1 MSYSSKKIKI
11 HAGMVLIIAGIL
23 GFSQSG
29 LIAED
34 PRQPMSLPVAPLVK
48 PQDSQAMDTPIVSAE
63 DAGSQL
69 ITLNFRNA
77 DIGEVIGVFAEKTGY
92 NMVVGPDVST
102 VVNIEL
108 NNMPWEKALDVL
120 LKNYN
125 LTYKKEGNLIR
136 IMTLEQLKR
145 EEEKIPLVT
154 KVIAFNF
161 ADAEEIK
168 ASFSSMLSSRGKIE
182 VNRRTNSLI
191 ITDLP
196 ENIAAIETIASSLDG
211 RTPQVMIE
219 ALLADVKVSDDE
231 QLGIQW
237 KIARNADKTAPYGK
251 SAKAVYDQTLGLS
264 GSVAGAITFGQ
275 TLFKYTDLTFM
286 LQLWQE
292 QKRVNILAH
301 PIIMTLDNQMA
312 HIELTEQIPYTQQ
325 SQSTDASTVVAS
337 TAFKDAGI
345 KLDVTPHITTKDN
358 FISLNLK
365 VEQSFRTGF
374 TPDNQPIIDSRK
386 AETNLLVKDGET
398 IVIGGLRKKEDT
410 VTIDKVPFLGDI
422 PVFGLMFRR
431 RTTAVTDVDLLI
443 FVTPKIVE
451 QPKMTEREKQRL
463 DLFEV
468 SSPAEGEFK
477 GPTPAAEAA
486 PVSVPAAEKEEELN
500 LRPPA

>member
-1 MSYSSKKIKI
+1 MILSGRLRIY
-11 HAGMVLIIAGIL
+11 AVTLLIIAGV
-23 GFSQSG
+23 FG
-29 LIAED
+29 LSPSRIVAEELR
-34 PRQPMSLPVAPLVK
+34 PPKSLPVEPLAS
-48 PQDSQAMDTPIVSAE
+48 SQEAQGIETPVVSAE

-77 DIGEVIGVFAEKTGY
+77 DIAEVISVFAEKTGY
-92 NMVVGPDVST
+92 NMVVGPDVKAE
-102 VVNIEL
+102 VNIEL

-136 IMTLEQLKR
+136 IMSLEQLR
-145 EEEKIPLVT
+145 QEEEKIPLVT
-154 KVIAFNF
+154 KVVAFNF
-161 ADAEEIK
+161 ASAEDIK
-168 ASFSSMLSSRGKIE
+168 TAFTSMLSSRGKIE
-182 VNRRTNSLI
+182 VNTRTNSLI

-196 ENIAAIETIASSLDG
+196 ENIAAIEAIASSLDN

-219 ALLADVKVSDDE
+219 ALMADVKVSDDE

-237 KIARNADKTAPYGK
+237 KIARNLDKTAPYGK
-251 SAKAVYDQTLGLS
+251 SAKAVYDQTLGLT

-275 TLFKYTDLTFM
+275 TIFKYTDLTYI

-301 PIIMTLDNQMA
+301 PIIMTLDNQLA
-312 HIELTEQIPYTQQ
+312 HIELLEQIPYTQQ
-325 SQSTDASTVVAS
+325 SQSTDAATVVAS
-337 TAFKDAGI
+337 TAFKEAGI

-410 VTIDKVPFLGDI
+410 VTIDKVPFFSDI
-422 PVFGLMFRR
+422 PFFGVLFRK
-431 RTTAVTDVDLLI
+431 RTKAVTDVDLLI

-451 QPKMTEREKQRL
+451 QPKMTVREKERL
-463 DLFEV
+463 ELFNIPPVEGQAE
-468 SSPAEGEFK
+468 PA
-477 GPTPAAEAA
+477 PAAAVA
-486 PVSVPAAEKEEELN
+486 PAGVPAAEKEEEFE